1 VNRIFLEHTREL
13 GDTLQKIAED
23 KSAIITGSQKAVF
36 VSEQEPEVMEVLE
49 KRAEICKVP
58 LFLYGRDFR
67 AENIVYT
74 EQGMC
79 FDVVTPQNC
88 YKEIRIPLLGTYQAK
103 NCALALALCEK
114 ILMETL
120 KEKEVKSALRKLEW
134 PGRLEVL
141 SSNPLMLLDACIN
154 RESCKNVLEA
164 LGQLVQK
171 RVITIIGIPSDKD
184 YLGVAEAMHGIS
196 AKLILTKS
204 QNAHYKFGPDQ
215 VVHLQERGIESVWTE
230 SIAEAVEKAREYIQ
244 ETGNYELPICILGTT
259 SLISDVKVLA
269 STPKGIQDEK
279 KYGI

>member
-1 VNRIFLEHTREL
+1 V
-13 GDTLQKIAED
+13 
-23 KSAIITGSQKAVF
+23 
-36 VSEQEPEVMEVLE
+36 
-49 KRAEICKVP
+49 
-58 LFLYGRDFR
+58 
-67 AENIVYT
+67 
-74 EQGMC
+74 
-79 FDVVTPQNC
+79 
-88 YKEIRIPLLGTYQAK
+88 
-103 NCALALALCEK
+103 
-114 ILMETL
+114 
-120 KEKEVKSALRKLEW
+120 LRKLEW